1 MKNRIILLI
10 FLLLLPLQAKRTV
23 LVLSGGGARGL
34 SHIGALK
41 ALDEAKVCP
50 DIIYA
55 TSMGALVGVLYS
67 AGYSG
72 EEIEALIPH
81 DALRNL
87 YKNDAKRKTVPFSRK
102 ESIPKQVVSLQFE
115 KGKVPIYNT
124 RVLKAQAI
132 YSTLTP
138 ILLPVSAAID
148 NNFDSL
154 FIPIR
159 IVSTDLVSGK
169 TVVFSNGDIVE
180 AVKASSAIPVAFS
193 PVDRDGMLL
202 VDGGIKANIPI
213 IDSLTNDDDFIIAVD
228 ATSPLMK
235 KEELNSPINML
246 LQVTGINIDK
256 ENIKNRKRANLLIT
270 PDLSNLSNQNF
281 DSSAVIIQAGY
292 EAAKEALKDYRCEK
306 ENGKKIR
313 EYIPIVRDIE
323 VRGNV
328 RTKSAFIKQISSLS
342 PGVTLTKEKIS
353 NTIDYL
359 YGTGLFAN
367 VHLSIDSNKVI
378 INVKELPYW
387 TTDLGI
393 RGDEYHAIELFAR
406 PAYTNLFGT
415 GVTAELFFQY
425 GVKRQKYGAQI
436 HGFAPVNFRGGANF
450 KLSAFTSA
458 EQLVSRTITSP
469 PIGYKT
475 TPIINYSEIN
485 LAKQSVQASVGINL
499 LHQISLTGGVSFE
512 GFSLSQ
518 SPGVSY
524 PGSGEERISSLFAS
538 FQIDYL
544 DQALFPRDGGKHHFW
559 FSGASDKAASS
570 EFLTFFGYDH
580 FVISMQ
586 KNRLITFQPTLYY
599 GWADQPLPVV
609 NKYFLGGARTMNM
622 LNHSNVF
629 KTVPF
634 AGVQQNKIPSDQFF
648 VLNSAFQFE
657 VPKPKLH
664 FSLYFDWGL
673 GWDQE
678 EDFTIANATRDFLD
692 NAPLGIETEVAMET
706 LIGPIRFS
714 WSKIVAGSFPEEL
727 NIEKNSLFH
736 FSVGHNF

>member
-1 MKNRIILLI
+1 MKIRFILLI
-10 FLLLLPLQAKRTV
+10 LILILPLQAKRTV

-81 DALRNL
+81 EALRNL
-87 YKNDAKRKTVPFSRK
+87 YKNDAERKTVPFSRK

-169 TVVFSNGDIVE
+169 TVVFSNGDIVQ

-193 PVDRDGMLL
+193 PVEKDGMLL

-213 IDSLTNDDDFIIAVD
+213 IDSLINDDDFIIAVD
-228 ATSPLMK
+228 ATSPLMS

-256 ENIKNRKRANLLIT
+256 ENIKNRERADLLIT
-270 PDLSNLSNQNF
+270 PDLADISNQDF
-281 DSSAVIIQAGY
+281 DSSEVLIEAGY
-292 EAAKEALKDYRCEK
+292 EAGIEALKNFKCDK
-306 ENGKKIR
+306 EYGKKIR
-313 EYIPIVRDIE
+313 EFVPIVRDIK
-323 VRGNV
+323 VVGNV
-328 RTKSAFIKQISSLS
+328 RTKSVFIKQISSLS

-359 YGTGLFAN
+359 YGTGLFEN
-367 VHLSIDSNKVI
+367 VHLTIDSNDVT

-415 GVTAELFFQY
+415 GASMELFFQY
-425 GVKRQKYGAQI
+425 GVKRQKYGAQLQ
-436 HGFAPVNFRGGANF
+436 GFAPVNFRGGANF
-450 KLSAFTSA
+450 KLSIFTSA
-458 EQLVSRTITSP
+458 EQVVSRTISNPVGSHSP
-469 PIGYKT
+469 V
-475 TPIINYSEIN
+475 INYSEIN
-485 LAKQSVQASVGINL
+485 LAKQSVQATVGINL
-499 LHQISLTGGVSFE
+499 MHQIRLTGGISFE
-512 GFSLSQ
+512 GFSLSS
-518 SPGVSY
+518 SPGISY
-524 PGSGEERISSLFAS
+524 PGSGEERISSLFGS
-538 FQIDYL
+538 MLIDYR
-544 DQALFPRDGGKHHFW
+544 DKPLFPRKGGKHHIW
-559 FSGASDKAASS
+559 FAGASDKAASS
-570 EFLTFFGYDH
+570 SDFLTLFGYDH
-580 FVISMQ
+580 FVIPLHR
-586 KNRLITFQPTLYY
+586 NRLITFQPTLYY
-599 GWADQPLPVV
+599 SWADQPLPVV
-609 NKYFLGGARTMNM
+609 NKYFIGGARTMNM

-629 KTVPF
+629 KTIPF
-634 AGVQQNKIPSDQFF
+634 AGVLQNKIPSDQLFI
-648 VLNSAFQFE
+648 LNSAFQFE
-657 VPKPKLH
+657 IPKPKIHL
-664 FSLYFDWGL
+664 SLYLDWGM

-678 EDFTIANATRDFLD
+678 EDFNISDATRDFLD
-692 NAPLGIETEVAMET
+692 NAPLGIETEVAVET
-706 LIGPIRFS
+706 FVGPIRFS
-714 WSKIVAGSFPEEL
+714 WSKIVAGSFSEEL
-727 NIEKNSLFH
+727 NIENDSRFH